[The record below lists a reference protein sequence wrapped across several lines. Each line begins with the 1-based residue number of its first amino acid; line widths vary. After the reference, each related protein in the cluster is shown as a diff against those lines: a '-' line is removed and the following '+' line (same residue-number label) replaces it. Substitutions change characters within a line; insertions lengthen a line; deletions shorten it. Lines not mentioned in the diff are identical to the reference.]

1 MSAKDI
7 VLPFSF
13 DGLPVRG
20 ALVQLESAWQRILQ
34 SHNYPGPV
42 IEVLGHA
49 ASASSLLAQSLK
61 FDGSVTLQ
69 ISSDGPM
76 SMLVMQSTDSLDLRG
91 MAIFRDVAEDASF
104 AELAASARCAV
115 TIDAGAMERPYQ
127 GIVEVSPDSLGASLE
142 NYYAKSVQIPSHLA
156 LITFDSF
163 CGGVLLQQMP
173 GENQVSED
181 DWRRLGFLVAT
192 LRDVDLAEGATPN
205 LLHKLFSEDDV
216 RVFKPRSVRF
226 HCRCSQSRVEEI
238 LRLLGED
245 ETRAALRE
253 KGQVDVT
260 CEYCGQVRSFDA
272 IDVSRVFSGQVVA
285 GTQSVH

>member
-1 MSAKDI
+1 MSARDI

-20 ALVQLESAWQRILQ
+20 ALVQLESAWQRILH

-42 IEVLGHA
+42 IEVMGHA

-76 SMLVMQSTDSLDLRG
+76 SMLVMQSTDNLDLRG
-91 MAIFRDVAEDASF
+91 MAICRDVSDNASF
-104 AELAASARCAV
+104 AELAVGARCAV

-127 GIVEVSPDSLGASLE
+127 GIVEVSPDSLAASLE
-142 NYYAKSVQIPSHLA
+142 NYYARSVQIPSHLA
-156 LITFDSF
+156 LITCESF

-173 GENQVSED
+173 GEDEIDED

-192 LRDVDLAEGATPN
+192 LRDVDLAEGATPE

-216 RVFKPRSVRF
+216 RVFKPRPVRF
-226 HCRCSQSRVEEI
+226 HCRCSQSRVEEV
-238 LRLLGED
+238 LRLLGEN

-260 CEYCGQVRSFDA
+260 CEYCGRVLSFDP
-272 IDVSRVFSGQVVA
+272 IDVSRVFSGQVLA
-285 GTQSVH
+285 GTQSLH

>member
-156 LITFDSF
+156 LITGDSF

-192 LRDVDLAEGATPN
+192 LRDVDLAEGATPD

-216 RVFKPRSVRF
+216 RVFKHRSVRF

-253 KGQVDVT
+253 KGRVDVT

-272 IDVSRVFSGQVVA
+272 IDVSRVFSGQVLA